1 MLMSFRINKKT
12 PRPFRYLKKTNPSSL
27 KEVHPENAYFIR
39 KKKKGHFRIDPE
51 GANALKS
58 HTELFDC
65 KYRIDPIATPSL

>member
-1 MLMSFRINKKT
+1 VSRLES
-12 PRPFRYLKKTNPSSL
+12 PSAIFESDFFAGL

-51 GANALKS
+51 AANALKA

-65 KYRIDPIATPSL
+65 KYRIDPIATPSP